1 MKLWKKLCSL
11 FLATALAVSAASC
24 SAGTSSSSSPA
35 SSEASTSEAAVSEE
49 TASTPEDSSSSASE
63 ETADEVT
70 LRIGALK
77 GPTGLGMLQ
86 MMQEAADGKKPYT
99 FTLAGAAD
107 ELTGKITTGE
117 LDAVALP
124 TNSAAALYN
133 KTGGE
138 IQIAMINTLGVLY
151 LVTSGDTSISS
162 VADLAGKTVYSSGQG
177 TVAQYAFE
185 YILSANGLE
194 AGKDVTVEYKT
205 EHSEIATLMASGQA
219 DIAVLPQPF
228 VTQATSQNPDL
239 KVALD
244 LTEEWDKATDG
255 ASILTMGCL
264 AVRRDFAQEHK
275 AALDAF
281 LEDYKASV
289 EFVNA
294 NPADAAVISGEVDLI
309 PAAVAEKAIP
319 ECNIVYMDGAEMK
332 EKLPGFLQILYDAN
346 PKSVGGTMPGDDFY
360 YEK

>member
-1 MKLWKKLCSL
+1 MKLFQKLGSL
-11 FLATALAVSAASC
+11 CLAFTLALSAASC
-24 SAGTSSSSSPA
+24 SAGTVSSSSPSSSDA
-35 SSEASTSEAAVSEE
+35 SSSESAVSQATE
-49 TASTPEDSSSSASE
+49 STPDDSSDA
-63 ETADEVT
+63 VT
-70 LRIGALK
+70 IRIGALK

-86 MMQEAADGKKPYT
+86 LMQEAADGEKPYT

-124 TNSAAALYN
+124 TNSAAALYQ
-133 KTGGE
+133 KTGDE
-138 IQIAMINTLGVLY
+138 IQIAMVNTLGVLY
-151 LVTSGDTSISS
+151 LVTAGNESISS
-162 VADLAGKTVYSSGQG
+162 VSDLAGKTVYSSGQG

-194 AGKDVTVEYKT
+194 PGKDVTVEYKT

-219 DIAVLPQPF
+219 EIAVLPQPF
-228 VTQATSQNPDL
+228 VTQVTSQNADL

-244 LTEEWDKATDG
+244 LTEEWDKATNG

-275 AALDAF
+275 DALDAF
-281 LEDYKASV
+281 LEDYRSSV

-294 NPADAAVISGEVDLI
+294 NPKEAAAISGEMELI

-319 ECNIVYMDGAEMK
+319 ECNIVYLDGADMK
-332 EKLPGFLQILYDAN
+332 EKLPGFLQILFDAN
-346 PKSVGGTMPGDDFY
+346 PKSVGGAMPEDDFY

>member
-1 MKLWKKLCSL
+1 MKLLQKLGSL
-11 FLATALAVSAASC
+11 FLAFTLAVSAASC
-24 SAGTSSSSSPA
+24 STGTASSSSPSSSDTS
-35 SSEASTSEAAVSEE
+35 SSEATVSQATE
-49 TASTPEDSSSSASE
+49 STPDDSS
-63 ETADEVT
+63 DDVT
-70 LRIGALK
+70 IRIGALK

-86 MMQEAADGKKPYT
+86 LMQEAADGEKPYT

-124 TNSAAALYN
+124 TNSAAALYQ

-138 IQIAMINTLGVLY
+138 IQIAMVNTLGVLY
-151 LVTSGDTSISS
+151 LVTAGNESISS
-162 VADLAGKTVYSSGQG
+162 VSDLVGKTVYSSGQG

-194 AGKDVTVEYKT
+194 PGKDVTVEYKT

-219 DIAVLPQPF
+219 EIAVLPQPF
-228 VTQATSQNPDL
+228 VTQVTSQNADL

-244 LTEEWDKATDG
+244 LTEEWDKATGG

-275 AALDAF
+275 DALDAF
-281 LEDYKASV
+281 LEDYQSSV

-294 NPADAAVISGEVDLI
+294 NPKEAAAISGEMDLI

-319 ECNIVYMDGAEMK
+319 ECNIVYLDGANMK
-332 EKLPGFLQILYDAN
+332 EKLPGFLQILFDAN
-346 PKSVGGTMPGDDFY
+346 PKSVGGAMPEDDFY